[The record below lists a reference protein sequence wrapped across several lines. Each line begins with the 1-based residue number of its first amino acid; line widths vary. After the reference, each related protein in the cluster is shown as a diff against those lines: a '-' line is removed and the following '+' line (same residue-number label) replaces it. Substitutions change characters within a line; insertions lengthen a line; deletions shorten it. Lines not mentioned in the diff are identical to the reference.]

1 MPQTPL
7 PALPHYPKPLL
18 AIIST
23 LNPDRSTN
31 LALSSIL
38 SQPNNHHTFTLHPS
52 SQTLANLLSSN
63 QCVLSLPSECLAP
76 AITPLIGTT
85 GSKPFATLHGL
96 KYVRAKFAEARL
108 TPCRSEKIA
117 PAGVAECA
125 VKLEVEVVDMRPLLS
140 PSDEGGV
147 VVEVFVVRINAEKAI
162 LKTGSE
168 SEIDGEIWRPL
179 RLDLWERWLRVGQVR
194 KLSVGR
200 VQDDDSLDGLV
211 AGVGSQGQGMQI
223 EPPRKIKASR
233 AGCVTILRSPSVTS
247 LRAVFEEAETVATD
261 VLDLRNLAEAGKGR

>member
-1 MPQTPL
+1 MLQSPL
-7 PALPHYPKPLL
+7 PSLPHYPKPLL

-31 LALSSIL
+31 LSLSSTL
-38 SQPNNHHTFTLHPS
+38 PQPNNHCTLTLHPS

-63 QCVLSLPSECLAP
+63 QCVLSLPSEILAP

-85 GSKPFATLHGL
+85 GSKTFATLCGL

-108 TPCRSEKIA
+108 TPCRSEKSA

-125 VKLEVEVVDMRPLLS
+125 VKLEAEVGDMQPLLS
-140 PSDEGGV
+140 PSVEGGV
-147 VVEVFVVRINAEKAI
+147 VVEMRVVRINADKLI

-168 SEIDGEIWRPL
+168 SEVDGEIWRPL
-179 RLDLWERWLRVGQVR
+179 RLDNWERWLRIGEGR
-194 KLSVGR
+194 KLSDGSG
-200 VQDDDSLDGLV
+200 QDDDSLDGLV
-211 AGVGSQGQGMQI
+211 AGMGNRSQRMQV

-233 AGCVTILRSPSVTS
+233 AGCATIVRSPSVTS
-247 LRAVFEEAETVATD
+247 LRAVFDEAGTVATD
-261 VLDLRNLAEAGKGR
+261 VLELRNLAEAGKGR